1 MKTAILI
8 LVAVIAAYVWNSSE
22 NAGIRETAAADRLRD
37 SVQTALRLQDRI
49 DAERAYV
56 EAQAQERDSVLRD
69 SLRQAR
75 AGLTVARRE
84 AHRLTA
90 ELESL
95 LDADTTVSDTT
106 RSAVIAAVRSLE
118 HRATVCEAALDLADS
133 TLSVCDGRLAQR
145 DSAVH
150 ELRGHLSAST
160 ALAETYRRLSRPSF
174 LTRVQRGLPWLAV
187 GVLAGMFAIP

>member
-8 LVAVIAAYVWNSSE
+8 LMALVAAYVWNSCE

-37 SVQTALRLQDRI
+37 SVQTALRAQDRI

-84 AHRLTA
+84 AHQLTA
-90 ELESL
+90 ELETL
-95 LDADTTVSDTT
+95 LDADTTLPDT
-106 RSAVIAAVRSLE
+106 VRSTVLATVRALE

-133 TLSVCDGRLAQR
+133 TLSVCDARLMAR
-145 DSAVH
+145 DSAET
-150 ELRGHLSAST
+150 ELRGHLAAQIGLT
-160 ALAETYRRLSRPSF
+160 EVYRRQARPSF
-174 LTRVQRGLPWLAV
+174 LQRVQRGLPWLAV